1 MDQRLQQARQI
12 DEMSTVL
19 IDTGVRFI
27 KRNPIPVGFYVLG
40 ILLCLLFSGFKT
52 PHQDEVKFQER
63 LRNVDYTR
71 LDKLSVDLDYAQH
84 DYRRSKGWFTCDQY
98 CQKAKTHLSNIEI
111 EHNLERRKFEKQIS
125 DAKAGIGIFSESGV
139 SETRDLFWLR
149 FAQGKGFATRQSKW
163 DALFM
168 GIGAMSRDEGML
180 SYILRLLMTVLFN
193 FTLGMM
199 GAVVGFVFS
208 IPSLLYTYQVP
219 LLYGALFLALSSLA
233 ALAFAVTWLA
243 GIYTAAAGAVY
254 VGAKL
259 VASNM
264 RIQGD
269 AHAGPGRPQRV
280 HFDSGTGGMYGG
292 DRRR

>member
-1 MDQRLQQARQI
+1 MDQRLQQARRI
-12 DEMSTVL
+12 DDLSTIL
-19 IDTGVRFI
+19 IDTGIAVV

-52 PHQDEVKFQER
+52 PAVDEMKFQER
-63 LRNVDYTR
+63 MKNVDYNK
-71 LDKLSVDLDYAQH
+71 LDKLSLELDYAQH
-84 DYRRSKGWFTCDQY
+84 DYRRLKGWFSCDKY
-98 CQKAKTHLSNIEI
+98 CQQAKKHLNTIENEYNIE
-111 EHNLERRKFEKQIS
+111 RKKFEKLVS
-125 DAKAGIGIFSESGV
+125 DAKAGLGIFSESGV

-149 FAQGKGFATRQSKW
+149 FSQGKGFATRQSKW

-193 FTLGMM
+193 FTIGMI
-199 GAVVGFVFS
+199 GSVIGFVFS
-208 IPSLLYTYQVP
+208 VPSLLYTYQVP
-219 LLYGALFLALSSLA
+219 LLYGLFFFALASLA

-243 GIYTAAAGAVY
+243 GIYAAAAGAVY

-264 RIQGD
+264 RIQG
-269 AHAGPGRPQRV
+269 GGREARA
-280 HFDSGTGGMYGG
+280 
-292 DRRR
+292 RAL